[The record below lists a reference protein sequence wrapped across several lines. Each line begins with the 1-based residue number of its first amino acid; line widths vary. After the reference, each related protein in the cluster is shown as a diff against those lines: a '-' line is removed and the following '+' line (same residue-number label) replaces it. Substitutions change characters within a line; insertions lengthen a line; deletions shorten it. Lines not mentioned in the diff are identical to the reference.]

1 MVFAAEERSGLGIGK
16 VAKVL
21 WRLPSATIAI
31 NGARHA
37 FPPQV
42 DADLKAGTGAGG
54 GWGAAVARRWG
65 CAEGSGGSIF
75 GCF

>member
-21 WRLPSATIAI
+21 WPLPSATIAI

-54 GWGAAVARRWG
+54 GRGAAVAR
-65 CAEGSGGSIF
+65 
-75 GCF
+75 